1 MVEPT
6 IQEIVEIHGGYTSF
20 VDLKLELFDD
30 TRNTGRMSRYR
41 PITSHRQAF
50 QKLARSLNIKDNRC
64 YLLTGAYGT
73 GKSHL
78 CLMFAN
84 YLQTPAGE
92 QPMPK
97 FFENYADVEPQAAE
111 ELKAKRRTGR
121 YLIALCDWGGKGDFE
136 EVVLRAVDDALRR
149 EGLEDTLDTPYQQAS
164 RKIRE
169 WKGFAEAGDPKGHFY
184 RDFERVL
191 MEHHPEYTL
200 PSFDKR
206 LATFDYATLEVFKRI
221 HQDVTT
227 APFAYDKADLLAI
240 LTSILSSKAFKDR
253 FLGILVLFDEFG
265 DTMER
270 GSMSPKMFQQFAQ
283 LCAET
288 PSNCAPIAFV
298 GTSHKPLAE
307 YAKAYNAIEF
317 RTASDRIEQVPLSP
331 NGVEDIVAAIV
342 VPKKGS
348 TLWQQKITSRQTF
361 DEMLSDCKRLNLF
374 NWLKTPKIREAIIEN
389 MYPMH
394 PMATYALLQLV
405 RDVASNYRTIFTFF
419 SGEPGIDAEPG
430 SYGHYIATTP
440 IEIGKKLNLYTADRL
455 FDYFGSRLQADNKE
469 LRETVRNNVR
479 DYESSV
485 REQKRVAAAD
495 ASSQLQYQE
504 DPLVTRILRLMLIYQ
519 IIQIQNTPDNLAFG
533 LDCTTPSERTALQNR
548 LRELSTKGI
557 LYYRKDQSIYE
568 FKQSEGADIDHLV
581 AAYINNP
588 ENVPDNLAA
597 ELNELVPLDRKNDLY
612 LEAKDY
618 NLLYGE
624 DKRLERRFV
633 RAIDLGGQ
641 SYFDTLES
649 EIEQEVAKKGEFE
662 GVALY
667 AICET
672 TDDIQKAKNFCT
684 GNTSDRIVI
693 AIPKQPLSL
702 RDAVLELRAL
712 QAIDGS
718 ADAKNFTFQDK
729 AALNARLNGDGN
741 QPGARKA
748 LLTRRDKFLSGREV
762 NWYGKYT
769 QAIPTDEIKAHD
781 IANRVMEVVYASCRN
796 KLAHD
801 DFNKLHFKID
811 RTRSMALKEAVEKL
825 LDTASQIV
833 VDTSFA
839 QARGDIRYLQKCL
852 LNSDSL
858 RIIKT
863 DGTRMRCE
871 FETNPDKYARKLP
884 SLAEMVREVQN
895 LKAGDKIR
903 ITEWV
908 KKYRK
913 PPYGQGPVSL
923 ALSLACLCRRF
934 GDSIRFKVDETTVGD
949 LPVTSFDVVHNLIDG
964 QYPNAFLS
972 YRQLRSE
979 EKALVNVVHSVFGSL
994 DSALARDYTVV
1005 EAYSVMKEWW
1015 NNLPPLAHVD
1025 KLYSQGQYPYT
1036 TGFIA
1041 VMQKIEA
1048 KDAHT
1053 FLFDELPTAF
1063 GTDAGIAISQEIVT
1077 ILEKQLSSE
1086 KGALESALTIVED
1099 RILGAVRHIFEVKQS
1114 TYSDIV
1120 DDIRNWYNG
1129 LDLQQRDAY
1138 ARWQNSDS
1146 RPLILHLKS
1155 VDSLQDTFLTKI
1167 SKDYGMRPVRD
1178 WISDRVNEYV
1188 ERLERG
1194 KNHIDANR
1202 LKVES
1207 ANIAFEGD
1215 YKRENERQVSFK
1227 DRIRLA
1233 FQHINTGVNIYLA
1246 EGNADPTTASAQRQL
1261 VHPNE
1266 WLEFRN
1272 NKTLQVA
1279 VQDQDGNWSRVETLQ
1294 LINEHKKFE
1303 ITFSQQKQFGD
1314 EMATIV
1320 FPTDPEAFAV
1330 TCRSLFREG
1339 LERQVL
1345 TKDQCIEIIQ
1355 TLVDEL

>member
-1 MVEPT
+1 
-6 IQEIVEIHGGYTSF
+6 
-20 VDLKLELFDD
+20 
-30 TRNTGRMSRYR
+30 
-41 PITSHRQAF
+41 
-50 QKLARSLNIKDNRC
+50 
-64 YLLTGAYGT
+64 
-73 GKSHL
+73 
-78 CLMFAN
+78 
-84 YLQTPAGE
+84 
-92 QPMPK
+92 
-97 FFENYADVEPQAAE
+97 
-111 ELKAKRRTGR
+111 
-121 YLIALCDWGGKGDFE
+121 
-136 EVVLRAVDDALRR
+136 
-149 EGLEDTLDTPYQQAS
+149 
-164 RKIRE
+164 
-169 WKGFAEAGDPKGHFY
+169 
-184 RDFERVL
+184 
-191 MEHHPEYTL
+191 
-200 PSFDKR
+200 
-206 LATFDYATLEVFKRI
+206 
-221 HQDVTT
+221 
-227 APFAYDKADLLAI
+227 
-240 LTSILSSKAFKDR
+240 
-253 FLGILVLFDEFG
+253 
-265 DTMER
+265 
-270 GSMSPKMFQQFAQ
+270 
-283 LCAET
+283 
-288 PSNCAPIAFV
+288 
-298 GTSHKPLAE
+298 
-307 YAKAYNAIEF
+307 
-317 RTASDRIEQVPLSP
+317 
-331 NGVEDIVAAIV
+331 
-342 VPKKGS
+342 
-348 TLWQQKITSRQTF
+348 
-361 DEMLSDCKRLNLF
+361 
-374 NWLKTPKIREAIIEN
+374 
-389 MYPMH
+389 
-394 PMATYALLQLV
+394 
-405 RDVASNYRTIFTFF
+405 
-419 SGEPGIDAEPG
+419 
-430 SYGHYIATTP
+430 
-440 IEIGKKLNLYTADRL
+440 
-455 FDYFGSRLQADNKE
+455 
-469 LRETVRNNVR
+469 
-479 DYESSV
+479 
-485 REQKRVAAAD
+485 
-495 ASSQLQYQE
+495 
-504 DPLVTRILRLMLIYQ
+504 
-519 IIQIQNTPDNLAFG
+519 
-533 LDCTTPSERTALQNR
+533 
-548 LRELSTKGI
+548 
-557 LYYRKDQSIYE
+557 
-568 FKQSEGADIDHLV
+568 
-581 AAYINNP
+581 
-588 ENVPDNLAA
+588 
-597 ELNELVPLDRKNDLY
+597 
-612 LEAKDY
+612 
-618 NLLYGE
+618 
-624 DKRLERRFV
+624 
-633 RAIDLGGQ
+633 
-641 SYFDTLES
+641 
-649 EIEQEVAKKGEFE
+649 
-662 GVALY
+662 
-667 AICET
+667 
-672 TDDIQKAKNFCT
+672 
-684 GNTSDRIVI
+684 
-693 AIPKQPLSL
+693 L